1 MESRELSMGDSLS
14 FDYVI
19 ELTPD
24 DEYRQAA
31 EALRTVQDF
40 DGTVIHS

>member
-1 MESRELSMGDSLS
+1 MEGNYLP

-31 EALRTVQDF
+31 EALRSIQDF
-40 DGTVIHS
+40 DGKFSNAVISS